1 MIFHRKFAGGYL
13 NCHFNSIMLMKRILP
28 LIIFFLISLVLVA
41 QNTNAEAAQIKKQ
54 MAEIRKSTNWS
65 DAAAAK
71 DANAKLEALGAKLT
85 QALRQNNSAQQPAQ
99 GNNETPS
106 DANAEMEMQQK
117 MDDYSN
123 KLWSQMMKIVRE
135 GDEGHMD
142 LAEPLREEIVQE
154 YKDDDD
160 PKIKSREWLQ
170 SMPYLL
176 INMSKPE
183 VQVVIDQ
190 MEAFKGIKTLVVTC
204 DTKGTPVDLE
214 EILRNAAGYPLEEL
228 YIINFGNSVSRLPAS
243 IGDFSELNMLSVF
256 NNNLTEL
263 PGSLSKLTNLSA
275 LYADINPIQSV
286 LPVVASL
293 GGLKNLGVAKTEIP
307 ESEILQIQQSLPKCI
322 ILK

>member
-1 MIFHRKFAGGYL
+1 
-13 NCHFNSIMLMKRILP
+13 MKR
-28 LIIFFLISLVLVA
+28 FFLLSFFLLLNTVLLA
-41 QNTNAEAAQIKKQ
+41 QNTNNEAAQIKQQ
-54 MAEIRKSTNWS
+54 MAAIRQSTNWN
-65 DAAAAK
+65 DPAAAK
-71 DANAKLEALGAKLT
+71 DANTKLEALGAKLT

-117 MDDYSN
+117 MDDYSTMLSN
-123 KLWSQMMKIVRE
+123 QMMKIVRE

-142 LAEPLREEIVQE
+142 LAEPLREQIAQE

-204 DTKGTPVDLE
+204 DTKGTNVDLE

-243 IGDFSELNMLSVF
+243 IGNFSKLNMLSVF

-293 GGLKNLGVAKTEIP
+293 GGLKNLGIVKTGIH

>member
-1 MIFHRKFAGGYL
+1 
-13 NCHFNSIMLMKRILP
+13 MKRILP

-65 DAAAAK
+65 DPVAAK
-71 DANAKLEALGAKLT
+71 EANAKLEALGAQLT
-85 QALRQNNSAQQPAQ
+85 QALRQNNSAQQAAQ

-106 DANAEMEMQQK
+106 DAKEKMVMQQK
-117 MDDYSN
+117 MDEYSN
-123 KLWSQMMKIVRE
+123 MLSSQMMKIVRE

-142 LAEPLREEIVQE
+142 LAEPLREQIVQE

-183 VQVVIDQ
+183 VQVIIDQ

-204 DTKGTPVDLE
+204 DTKGTAVDLE

-228 YIINFGNSVSRLPAS
+228 YIINFGNSVSHLPAL
-243 IGDFSELNMLSVF
+243 IGNFSKLNMLSVF

-263 PGSLSKLTNLSA
+263 PGSLSKLTNLNS
-275 LYADINPIQSV
+275 LYADMNPVQSIK
-286 LPVVASL
+286 PVVASL
-293 GGLKNLGVAKTEIP
+293 SGLKKLGIAKTGIP